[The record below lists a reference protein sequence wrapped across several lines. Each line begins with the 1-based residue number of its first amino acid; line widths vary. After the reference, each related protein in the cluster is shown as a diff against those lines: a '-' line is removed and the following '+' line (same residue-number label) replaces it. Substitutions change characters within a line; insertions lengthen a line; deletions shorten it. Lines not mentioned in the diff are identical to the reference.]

1 MVGEIGLPLFR
12 TLGLGGEAAEAEL
25 VEGCRSGALAAYE
38 ALYRTHG
45 ARMKSVAF
53 HMLGDLA
60 DAEDAVQ
67 EAFLKLYRG
76 IDGFAGH
83 SSFSTWVYRILI
95 NACRDQ
101 LRRAKRERPVVL
113 PPQLAAPPSA
123 DPPLRVALERA
134 LAALDE
140 RRRMV
145 FVMYEVEGMK
155 HSEIAGI
162 LDVSENTSRSLLF
175 EAKQQLKRMLAEKRS

>member
-1 MVGEIGLPLFR
+1 MVGEIGLPLYR
-12 TLGLGGEAAEAEL
+12 TLGLGGEVADTEL
-25 VEGCRSGALAAYE
+25 LEGCRSGALCAYE

-45 ARMKSVAF
+45 GRMKSLAF

-76 IDGFAGH
+76 IDGFAGN

-101 LRRAKRERPVVL
+101 QRKAQRQRPGVL
-113 PPQLAAPPSA
+113 PPQLAAQPSA

-145 FVMYEVEGMK
+145 FVMFEVEGMR
-155 HSEIAGI
+155 HSEIATV

-175 EAKQQLKRMLAEKRS
+175 EARQQLKRMLTEKRS

>member
-1 MVGEIGLPLFR
+1 MAGEIGLPLCR
-12 TLGLGGEAAEAEL
+12 TVGLGGEVADAEL
-25 VEGCRSGALAAYE
+25 LEGCRSGALSAYE
-38 ALYRTHG
+38 TLYRTHG
-45 ARMKSVAF
+45 GRMKSLAF

-76 IDGFAGH
+76 IGGFSGN
-83 SSFSTWVYRILI
+83 SSFSTWVYRILV

-101 LRRAKRERPVVL
+101 QRKAQRQRPAVL

-123 DPPLRVALERA
+123 DLPLRVALDRA
-134 LAALDE
+134 LAALHE

-145 FVMYEVEGMK
+145 FVMFEVEGMM
-155 HSEIAGI
+155 HSEIATI
-162 LDVSENTSRSLLF
+162 LNTSENTSRSLLF
-175 EAKQQLKRMLAEKRS
+175 EARQQLKRILAEKRS

>member
-1 MVGEIGLPLFR
+1 MVGEIGLPLYR
-12 TLGLGGEAAEAEL
+12 TLGLGGEVDDAEL
-25 VEGCRSGALAAYE
+25 LEGCRSGALCAYE

-45 ARMKSVAF
+45 GRKKSLAF

-76 IDGFAGH
+76 IDGFAGN
-83 SSFSTWVYRILI
+83 SSFCTWVFRILI

-101 LRRAKRERPVVL
+101 QRKAQRQRPGVL

-123 DPPLRVALERA
+123 DPPLSV
-134 LAALDE
+134 ALDE

-145 FVMYEVEGMK
+145 FVMFEVEGMR
-155 HSEIAGI
+155 HSEIATV

-175 EAKQQLKRMLAEKRS
+175 EARQQLKRMLAEKRL

>member
-1 MVGEIGLPLFR
+1 MVGEIGLPLYR
-12 TLGLGGEAAEAEL
+12 TLGLGGEVDDAEL
-25 VEGCRSGALAAYE
+25 LEGCRSGALCAYE

-45 ARMKSVAF
+45 GRKKSLAF

-76 IDGFAGH
+76 IDGFAGN
-83 SSFSTWVYRILI
+83 SSFCTWVFRILI

-101 LRRAKRERPVVL
+101 QRKAQRQRPGVL

-134 LAALDE
+134 VSALDE

-145 FVMYEVEGMK
+145 FVMFEVEGMR
-155 HSEIAGI
+155 HSEIATV

-175 EAKQQLKRMLAEKRS
+175 EARQQLKRMLAEKRL